1 MSRKLQNVF
10 VVCAIILAFAA
21 WTLVVTFRIAPC
33 ANLVKEAGHED
44 ASRMIWILTH
54 IVSWVVG
61 GVIGRVGGKL
71 MAQINGWNSED

>member
-10 VVCAIILAFAA
+10 VVCAMILAFAA
-21 WTLVVTFRIAPC
+21 WVMVITFRIMPC
-33 ANLVKEAGHED
+33 ASAVEKAGFED
-44 ASRMIWILTH
+44 AYITMWALTH
-54 IVSWVVG
+54 VTSWVVG